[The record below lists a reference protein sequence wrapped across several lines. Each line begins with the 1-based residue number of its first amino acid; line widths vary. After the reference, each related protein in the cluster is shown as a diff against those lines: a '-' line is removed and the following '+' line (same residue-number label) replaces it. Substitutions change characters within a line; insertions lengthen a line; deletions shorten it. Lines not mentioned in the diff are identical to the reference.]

1 MVRLHTAP
9 TGDEQRRFGGPMPTY
24 VMLISYTDAGIQHF
38 KHIGDRI
45 AHARQGAAELG
56 ASLDAFYLTMG
67 AHDAVAIV
75 SAPND
80 ETAAKMSL
88 VNAANG
94 RVRIQTMRAFTE
106 QETIQLAGELPV

>member
-1 MVRLHTAP
+1 
-9 TGDEQRRFGGPMPTY
+9 
-24 VMLISYTDAGIQHF
+24 
-38 KHIGDRI
+38 
-45 AHARQGAAELG
+45 
-56 ASLDAFYLTMG
+56 
-67 AHDAVAIV
+67 VAIV

-88 VNAANG
+88 VNASNG